1 MVTGT
6 SRRHPTV
13 KDPMQSDRAHLCVQA
28 SGIDRYHGPGGLA
41 EVALFAR
48 REEVVLRRGSS
59 SSERHDVVD
68 VQHDAGRAA
77 RATAV
82 ATAKTIALE
91 NAEAHLRANGIASSP
106 RPAACRRPV
115 AVRRG
120 VGVRPVPPLARC
132 RRRGGSGE
140 AFPSSPQTR
149 RTSTR
154 IRAPI
159 AGRVRG
165 LNPSQAGCLRFACL
179 RRGSLGGT
187 PSNSCTD
194 REQPTP
200 GEF

>member
-91 NAEAHLRANGIASSP
+91 NAEANLRANGIASSP

-115 AVRRG
+115 AVHRS
-120 VGVRPVPPLARC
+120 VVVRPVPPLARC
-132 RRRGGSGE
+132 RRREGSGE
-140 AFPSSPQTR
+140 AFPGSPQAR

-154 IRAPI
+154 IKASV
-159 AGRVRG
+159 AGRVRCH
-165 LNPSQAGCLRFACL
+165 NPSQPGCLRFACL

-194 REQPTP
+194 REEPTP